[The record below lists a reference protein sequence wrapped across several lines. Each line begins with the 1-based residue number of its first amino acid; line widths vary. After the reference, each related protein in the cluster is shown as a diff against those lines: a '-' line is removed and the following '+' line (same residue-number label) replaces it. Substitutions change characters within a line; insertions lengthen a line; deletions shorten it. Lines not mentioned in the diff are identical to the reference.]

1 MKRFSLAVAP
11 LALTVAL
18 LSACGSAPQHV
29 SGSSGADSFMSFS
42 SSRSPRTI
50 ARCLTSRLSQV
61 SEHTGPGYTEL
72 DVGRSASGYA
82 WLVTLMP
89 IASGSNVKVEKA
101 VDDDSVSEPELRFA
115 IARCTT

>member
-1 MKRFSLAVAP
+1 MKRRPLAIAP

-18 LSACGSAPQHV
+18 LSACGSSPQHV
-29 SGSSGADSFMSFS
+29 SAAGGTDSFMAFS

-61 SEHTGPGYTEL
+61 NERTGPGYTEL
-72 DVGRSASGYA
+72 DIGRSSSGYA

-89 IASGSNVKVEKA
+89 IVSGSNVKVEKA

-115 IARCTT
+115 IARCTA